1 MEGIG
6 SDVEE
11 ENKQI
16 NLDPEELKRLEKE
29 KRMQSN
35 LAKFNRMLE
44 NEQIMGGNRN
54 GDNEEHAQ
62 INVDPEEIK
71 RQEKEKRMQANLAK
85 FNMDM
90 QLMGQN
96 MQDYY

>member
-1 MEGIG
+1 
-6 SDVEE
+6 
-11 ENKQI
+11 
-16 NLDPEELKRLEKE
+16 
-29 KRMQSN
+29 MQAN
-35 LAKFNRMLE
+35 LAKFNMMVQ
-44 NEQIMGGNRN
+44 NEQIMEES
-54 GDNEEHAQ
+54 GDNNGEENTQ

-71 RQEKEKRMQANLAK
+71 RLEKEKRMQANLAK